1 MVLNE
6 NGFHLESRH
15 VRVKPFLKTY
25 SGLAG
30 TSRGGCRDSFT
41 VGGPGNE
48 SLAHLLMGKKQQEDY
63 KAHILTPPEPG
74 PESPGV

>member
-1 MVLNE
+1 MVLSE

-15 VRVKPFLKTY
+15 VQVNTLKKKTY

-30 TSRGGCRDSFT
+30 TSAGGCTGSFT

-48 SLAHLLMGKKQQEDY
+48 AWAHL
-63 KAHILTPPEPG
+63 PG
-74 PESPGV
+74 GEESARL